1 MVRTKQLKKVKN
13 KAVWIFRMKRSDPI
27 KELETRIL
35 SQALF
40 SARCFK
46 DGAGALRPDNTSND
60 HDYLII
66 TE

>member
-1 MVRTKQLKKVKN
+1 
-13 KAVWIFRMKRSDPI
+13 MKRSDPI